1 MEDLL
6 ESMACISP
14 RGRDDFENEFSNV
27 SYFYLIYPQIKI

>member
-14 RGRDDFENEFSNV
+14 RGRDDLENEFSNV
-27 SYFYLIYPQIKI
+27 SYSFRLRPYRM